1 MADEAAELKRRID
14 EAMRARGMS
23 RAKLAR
29 AIGASPSTVTEW
41 YTKGTMP
48 SAVHVAQVSAAL
60 GVSADWLLF
69 GVEGEAAGVPS
80 PAERA
85 LEEIALILERVRATG
100 AGGGGAAT
108 PQQQMSE
115 VAEEVEERSRH
126 TQREGE

>member
-1 MADEAAELKRRID
+1 MANDLDDLKRRID
-14 EAMRARGMS
+14 EARKVRGMS
-23 RAKLAR
+23 RAEMAR
-29 AIGASPSTVTEW
+29 AIGASPSTVSEW
-41 YTKGTMP
+41 YTIGKTP
-48 SAVHVAQVSAAL
+48 SAAHVARLSMVL